1 MCNSLRNAF
10 IELDHD
16 IINGELHTVPIK
28 SNWFTKYDY
37 PSVLR
42 NLKTALAGSCVLVT
56 YIEGL
61 DVYVACTG
69 DRLDDLM

>member
-1 MCNSLRNAF
+1 MISSMGNCILFPSRVA
-10 IELDHD
+10 
-16 IINGELHTVPIK
+16 
-28 SNWFTKYDY
+28 SWFTKYDY